1 MLLFLKCSATGR
13 WVIISKKIHGL
24 GIDPRKIYISVFAGD
39 KDSPRDNDSIAI
51 WKEVYAKVG
60 IDARVFG
67 EEDLEV
73 KNKSPKPT
81 YRIFLLGKEDNWW
94 PTGGKHPGP
103 QGPDTEIFYYWGKG
117 EPDPK
122 KERPGF
128 NDDNFWEVW
137 NNVFMEY
144 NRKDGGFSPLA
155 QKNVDTG
162 MGLERIASALQGKQ
176 DVFQS
181 DLYAPIIKILEYE
194 SNQKYGK
201 DLGITR
207 AMRIIADHLRTAVF
221 ILGDD
226 AHIMPSNLGKGYVL
240 RRLIRR
246 SLRYQKML
254 EIDGENKNFLEQLA
268 RTIVENYAEAYPELG
283 RNFNYILEEL
293 KSEQERFEKTLEK
306 GLKEW
311 EKIASQGKI
320 SGEEAFNLFSTYGFP
335 LELTEEL
342 AQENKI
348 LVDKAGFQQAFEK
361 HQKISRDGADKRFK
375 GGLIDDSYETT
386 KLHTATHLMQA
397 ALRAVLG
404 PDIAQK
410 GSNITPDRLR
420 FDFCCPQKLTEEEKK
435 RVEELVNNV
444 IQSRLPIEISEMK
457 YEKAIQSGAIGVYE
471 KKNGEKVK
479 VFTIGSPGQPFSRE
493 ICGGPHVKNT
503 SELGK
508 FRIIKEEAISAGV
521 RRIKAILE

>member
-1 MLLFLKCSATGR
+1 M
-13 WVIISKKIHGL
+13 
-24 GIDPRKIYISVFAGD
+24 
-39 KDSPRDNDSIAI
+39 
-51 WKEVYAKVG
+51 
-60 IDARVFG
+60 
-67 EEDLEV
+67 
-73 KNKSPKPT
+73 
-81 YRIFLLGKEDNWW
+81 
-94 PTGGKHPGP
+94 
-103 QGPDTEIFYYWGKG
+103 
-117 EPDPK
+117 
-122 KERPGF
+122 
-128 NDDNFWEVW
+128 
-137 NNVFMEY
+137 
-144 NRKDGGFSPLA
+144 
-155 QKNVDTG
+155 
-162 MGLERIASALQGKQ
+162 
-176 DVFQS
+176 FQS